1 MIENTGASG
10 SLLIS
15 GAKALRFPTIVMV
28 LFGLFR
34 VVLFRDIHRR
44 YHSLLC

>member
-1 MIENTGASG
+1 
-10 SLLIS
+10 
-15 GAKALRFPTIVMV
+15 MV